1 MANVSSSN
9 GLDKRPK
16 LRFPGF
22 DEPYRTT
29 HLGEIATLVNRT
41 DPKSNAPIMMLSAG
55 NGFIMQSVKYS
66 RDNAGQSLKKYILL
80 NQGELAYNHGASKAK
95 QFGCC
100 YELTEP
106 EARIPYVY
114 HCFKVSDTEYT
125 PFVAATLNNPKMDK
139 QLKRLVSSSVRMDGL
154 LNISFDDYMS
164 VSLHLPSFAEQKKI
178 ADFLKKLDERI
189 TAQEML
195 MTSLKKYKRGVM
207 QRIFRQTATQEGEV
221 WTCVRLGDVFKKVS
235 RRNTNGLVK
244 NVITNS
250 AEYGLIPQRNFF
262 DKDIAVDGNT
272 ANYYIIEKGDFV
284 YNPRKSNTA
293 PFGPFNRYTL
303 SERGIISPLYT
314 CLVLQADINP
324 TYLAWYFR
332 SDAWHR
338 YIYDNGSQGVR
349 HDRVSMTDDLLMG
362 IPVMFPDHTTQQIY
376 ADMLDKVESRLQA
389 AQKEYELLVKVKG
402 GYVQQLFI

>member
-1 MANVSSSN
+1 
-9 GLDKRPK
+9 
-16 LRFPGF
+16 
-22 DEPYRTT
+22 
-29 HLGEIATLVNRT
+29 
-41 DPKSNAPIMMLSAG
+41 MMLSAG

-80 NQGELAYNHGASKAK
+80 KQGELAYNHGASKAK

-195 MTSLKKYKRGVM
+195 VASLKKYKRGAIAYILSGKSNEFDVEATWTEKTLADLCCE
-207 QRIFRQTATQEGEV
+207 FRSGRNISAALIHESGDYPVYGGNGIRGYCDHYSHEGEYV
-221 WTCVRLGDVFKKVS
+221 VVGRQGALCGNVRLIQGQNYLS
-235 RRNTNGLVK
+235 EH
-244 NVITNS
+244 
-250 AEYGLIPQRNFF
+250 A
-262 DKDIAVDGNT
+262 IAVR
-272 ANYYIIEKGDFV
+272 ANENNDTKFLLFLLDFMNLGQYSDQGAQPGLAVNKLLRLKCNVPEK
-284 YNPRKSNTA
+284 KTQSK
-293 PFGPFNRYTL
+293 
-303 SERGIISPLYT
+303 ISSFLLT
-314 CLVLQADINP
+314 
-324 TYLAWYFR
+324 F
-332 SDAWHR
+332 
-338 YIYDNGSQGVR
+338 
-349 HDRVSMTDDLLMG
+349 DR
-362 IPVMFPDHTTQQIY
+362 QI
-376 ADMLDKVESRLQA
+376 A
-389 AQKEYELLVKVKG
+389 AQESLLAFLTDQRKAFL
-402 GYVQQLFI
+402 QQLFI

>member
-1 MANVSSSN
+1 
-9 GLDKRPK
+9 
-16 LRFPGF
+16 
-22 DEPYRTT
+22 
-29 HLGEIATLVNRT
+29 
-41 DPKSNAPIMMLSAG
+41 MLSAG

-80 NQGELAYNHGASKAK
+80 KQGELAYNHGASKAK

-195 MTSLKKYKRGVM
+195 VASLKKYKRGAIAYILSGKSNEFDVEATWTEKTLADLCCE
-207 QRIFRQTATQEGEV
+207 FRSGRNISAALIHESGDYPVYGGNGIRGYCDHYSHEGEYV
-221 WTCVRLGDVFKKVS
+221 VVGRQGALCGNVRLIQGQNYLS
-235 RRNTNGLVK
+235 EH
-244 NVITNS
+244 
-250 AEYGLIPQRNFF
+250 A
-262 DKDIAVDGNT
+262 IAVR
-272 ANYYIIEKGDFV
+272 ANENNDTKFLLFLLDFMNLGQYSDQGAQPGLAVNKLLRLKCNVPEKKTQSKISSFLLTFDRQISAQESLLAFLTDQ
-284 YNPRKSNTA
+284 RKA
-293 PFGPFNRYTL
+293 FL
-303 SERGIISPLYT
+303 
-314 CLVLQADINP
+314 
-324 TYLAWYFR
+324 
-332 SDAWHR
+332 
-338 YIYDNGSQGVR
+338 
-349 HDRVSMTDDLLMG
+349 
-362 IPVMFPDHTTQQIY
+362 
-376 ADMLDKVESRLQA
+376 
-389 AQKEYELLVKVKG
+389 
-402 GYVQQLFI
+402 QQLFI